1 MYHNGNGPGLGC
13 LGKVPMS
20 EDESGADMTVSATDL
35 GE

>member
-1 MYHNGNGPGLGC
+1 MYHNGNGPGSGC

-20 EDESGADMTVSATDL
+20 EAESDVDMTASATDL